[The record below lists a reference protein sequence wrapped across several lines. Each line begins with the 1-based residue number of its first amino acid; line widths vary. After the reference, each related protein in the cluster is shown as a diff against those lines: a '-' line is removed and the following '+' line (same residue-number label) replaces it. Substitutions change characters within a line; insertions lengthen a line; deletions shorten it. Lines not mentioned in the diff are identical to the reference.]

1 MASAASPL
9 ATDAQD
15 PSVAPPSPESPPP
28 PTRNRSLSAN
38 SVSSSFSVDS
48 DILHSGYDGSGSAR
62 GRGSAA
68 ELDDS
73 STLSRH
79 LLQAIN
85 NGDRAR
91 VAELLDQASAA
102 AVAKV
107 LVNYFVANTDHRY
120 DHEPEILADA
130 DALLGPAT
138 DSLNLVQV
146 ACFLGEE
153 EIALDLVNFMAKGN
167 DVASKVAVTD
177 LLGHAWGGRNTTLHL
192 ASFLGMADLVARI
205 LALVPAL
212 VIEKNNRKYLPV
224 DCTDD
229 VVTQSHFRNA
239 PRINRRQARTYVGSD
254 SALNNSAPVMTTRSR
269 RTDSSASTTSIVRSI
284 LASRS
289 TEALNLKLA
298 SGKKSV
304 HFDPLAIWFD
314 AAAQGDVLLLTQ
326 LLEKYHLTVDTLMP
340 SKNATAL
347 HMACAQG
354 ELPAVKLL
362 IDRCARINVQD
373 TRGWSPLHYAADGG
387 HAGVVRY
394 LLSLPNID
402 AHLTTDEDESVAD
415 TVDEDE
421 EGGAQLKKEILAY
434 MARHPKP
441 TGDLTEAAVTKRPD
455 PVPTVPSPI
464 ATQVD
469 MQPSLLPVKSP
480 PRAGT
485 KLPMPSLEHT
495 PPPRSAMADHMLAV
509 VPESAPVTAAPA
521 PVLAPTAD
529 APRSPHQSSSP
540 RSLHQPPTPIA
551 ALSAIPESKPVGPV
565 TTALDV
571 IPTTTPKAAALESFV
586 QPSTATA
593 PLPDS
598 PTAPPTHSPPPTLDT
613 SILRSLNVS
622 HQGQNPVVDR
632 RASMPDPPRSPST
645 ADKLGSK
652 AGSVTQLPT
661 TAAAATAASVR
672 LNVHKPDPF
681 RLDTKSVVTP
691 PRTAGMAG
699 ALDASGPASAAA
711 GAADTSVSPALVVQS
726 TTNADNVTASPD
738 TAAMAAAAVPT
749 KAPRSAFAKARALLF
764 PKAPT
769 PVAVPAA
776 VAATAA
782 TAATAAPASGSTTE
796 LPRAGS
802 STGSDNGKVDSRSL
816 SFLEAKNKWTFGTGR

>member
-9 ATDAQD
+9 AADAQD

-48 DILHSGYDGSGSAR
+48 DILHSGHDGSGSAR

-107 LVNYFVANTDHRY
+107 LVNFFVANTDHRY

-212 VIEKNNRKYLPV
+212 GIEKNNRKYLPV

-229 VVTQSHFRNA
+229 VVTQTHFRNA
-239 PRINRRQARTYVGSD
+239 PRINRRQARTYVCSD

-326 LLEKYHLTVDTLMP
+326 LVEKHHLTVDTLLP

-362 IDRCARINVQD
+362 IERSAGINVQD
-373 TRGWSPLHYAADGG
+373 MRGWSPLHYAADGG
-387 HAGVVRY
+387 HVGVVRY

-441 TGDLTEAAVTKRPD
+441 TGDLTEAAVTKRPA
-455 PVPTVPSPI
+455 PAPTVPSPI
-464 ATQVD
+464 ATKVD

-485 KLPMPSLEHT
+485 KLPVPSLERT
-495 PPPRSAMADHMLAV
+495 PVSRGTMADHTLAA
-509 VPESAPVTAAPA
+509 VPESPPIAAAPA
-521 PVLAPTAD
+521 PVLAPIAD
-529 APRSPHQSSSP
+529 VPHSPHQSSSP
-540 RSLHQPPTPIA
+540 IVP
-551 ALSAIPESKPVGPV
+551 LSALPESTPVGPV
-565 TTALDV
+565 TTSLNV
-571 IPTTTPKAAALESFV
+571 ISCTIPKAAAPESV
-586 QPSTATA
+586 ASPSTAGA
-593 PLPDS
+593 PLPDL
-598 PTAPPTHSPPPTLDT
+598 PAAPPTQSPPQTLDT
-613 SILRSLNVS
+613 SFLRSLYVAN
-622 HQGQNPVVDR
+622 QGQSPVVDR
-632 RASMPDPPRSPST
+632 RASMPTRPS
-645 ADKLGSK
+645 S
-652 AGSVTQLPT
+652 PT
-661 TAAAATAASVR
+661 TAENSAASPGAHACLLCFDLTRKVTYK
-672 LNVHKPDPF
+672 N
-681 RLDTKSVVTP
+681 LDNWY
-691 PRTAGMAG
+691 RE
-699 ALDASGPASAAA
+699 LR
-711 GAADTSVSPALVVQS
+711 QY
-726 TTNADNVTASPD
+726 
-738 TAAMAAAAVPT
+738 
-749 KAPRSAFAKARALLF
+749 R
-764 PKAPT
+764 PKI
-769 PVAVPAA
+769 PVLILA
-776 VAATAA
+776 
-782 TAATAAPASGSTTE
+782 
-796 LPRAGS
+796 
-802 STGSDNGKVDSRSL
+802 NKVDVQP
-816 SFLEAKNKWTFGTGR
+816 EMAKRDFKFAVENQLPVMFP